1 MFGRRL
7 SKGIAMR
14 KYVLA
19 AVAVVGLAA
28 SAQAATI
35 PAGTAGFVWT
45 TSPTVNIAAGTFA
58 GDSIA
63 TTAATGGFTGVSGPG
78 TSLGTLSFSN
88 VIGTTLDETLA
99 NFLSFGDFTFSVSQV
114 TTQSFVNAAGSV
126 SASLYLLGTTVGG
139 GYDPTENSV
148 TLTFNSTGGSPFTAS
163 ATLSNPP
170 GGTVPSVPEPAS
182 WAMMLGGFGLI
193 GLAMRR
199 RRTDVSVK
207 FG

>member
-1 MFGRRL
+1 
-7 SKGIAMR
+7 MR
-14 KYVLA
+14 KYVIA
-19 AVAVVGLAA
+19 AVAIVGFAA
-28 SAQAATI
+28 SAQAVTI

-45 TSPTVNIAAGTFA
+45 TSPTVNIAAGTFG

-78 TSLGTLSFSN
+78 TSLGTLAFSN
-88 VIGTTLDETLA
+88 VIGTSLDETLA
-99 NFLSFGDFTFSVSQV
+99 NFLSFGDFSFSVSKV

-126 SASLYLLGTTVGG
+126 SASLYLLGTTIAPGF
-139 GYDPTENSV
+139 DATLNSV